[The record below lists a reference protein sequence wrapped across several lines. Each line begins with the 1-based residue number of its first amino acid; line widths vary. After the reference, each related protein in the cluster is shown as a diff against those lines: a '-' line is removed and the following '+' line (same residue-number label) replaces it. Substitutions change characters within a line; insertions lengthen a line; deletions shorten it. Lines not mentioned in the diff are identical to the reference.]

1 MTAGLVVVDERKLRF
16 EIEADALR
24 ARSAMAGDHSGE
36 ELGDLDTNFLCTRV
50 LQSQILSTGTE

>member
-24 ARSAMAGDHSGE
+24 ARSAVVRDHSGE
-36 ELGDLDTNFLCTRV
+36 QAIFNHKF
-50 LQSQILSTGTE
+50 